1 MKLNTSSHSIEVS
14 KTNQYKVGKCMS
26 DVNKIESG
34 EKRSLEWQSFLFIT
48 VVLFPALSI
57 AFVGGYGFIV
67 WMLQVFFFG
76 PPGGHG

>member
-1 MKLNTSSHSIEVS
+1 MN
-14 KTNQYKVGKCMS
+14 

-34 EKRSLEWQSFLFIT
+34 EKRALEWKSFFFIA
-48 VVLFPALSI
+48 VVLFPILSV

-76 PPGGHG
+76 PPGAHGL